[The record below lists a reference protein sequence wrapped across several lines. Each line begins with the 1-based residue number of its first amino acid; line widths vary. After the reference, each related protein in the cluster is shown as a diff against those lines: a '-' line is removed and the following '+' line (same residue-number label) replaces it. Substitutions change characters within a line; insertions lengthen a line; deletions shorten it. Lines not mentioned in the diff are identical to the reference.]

1 MITVSGLTRQ
11 YGKRLA
17 VDDMTFDVAAG
28 RVTGFVG
35 PNGAGKST
43 TLRMMVGRPE
53 SARVFAGYTAVALIV
68 GSVLLYRGDT
78 GSRIQQLPTKSARR
92 PELPASCAGRRG
104 PHINHHRW

>member
-43 TLRMMVGRPE
+43 TMRMMVGLTRPDSGE
-53 SARVFAGYTAVALIV
+53 VSYHGVHYRDLKWPARTV
-68 GSVLLYRGDT
+68 GCVLD
-78 GSRIQQLPTKSARR
+78 SRV
-92 PELPASCAGRRG
+92 LPAARL
-104 PHINHHRW
+104 